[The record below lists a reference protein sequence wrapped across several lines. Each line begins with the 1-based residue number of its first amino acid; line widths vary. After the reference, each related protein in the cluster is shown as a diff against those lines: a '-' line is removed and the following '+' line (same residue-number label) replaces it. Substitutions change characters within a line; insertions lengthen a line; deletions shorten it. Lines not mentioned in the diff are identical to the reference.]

1 MGRLTRLLSGESMLA
16 ADMSAGVADPWD
28 DVWYER
34 HGAMS
39 IAGMPVSAEGAM
51 RLSAVWAAVRILTE
65 GIASLPCIVYQRL
78 ENDGKKRAPGHP
90 LYELLRW
97 QPNSWQTAMEFWEMM
112 MGHVV
117 LRGNA
122 YAQIIPGKRGAVD
135 QLIPRHPDRI
145 RIETIETPD
154 GPKLR
159 YIWSPPKGQPITLTQ
174 DEVFH
179 LRGLTSDGVVG
190 LSVIEHAT
198 NSLGLSLA
206 AERYGSK
213 FFSQGATVAAVVEHP
228 KTLTGEAAVKNLKW
242 SIDEQVKNPH
252 GVLVLEQGMTW
263 KQIGMKAEEA
273 QLIATMEFGIEEVAR
288 WFNVPLHL
296 LRSNKQAQTYA
307 SIEMF
312 DLELVIHTFRPWA
325 VRFEQA
331 IRRDLITGFETYFAE
346 FLMDALMRGDSA
358 ARAAYYNSG
367 IMTGWLTRNEA
378 RVKENLNPIDGLE
391 EPLVPLNMA
400 VHGQEPPEVV
410 PSRQQN
416 RASALAYSAAER
428 VLRRELGAVQ
438 KAVKACAG
446 DGAKYSTWA
455 VTFYQ
460 EHAGYV
466 AEAMA
471 ISPLVAG
478 QYCASRQPGSYLRT
492 EITDA
497 DRDALV
503 AIALQDES
511 RAA

>member
-1 MGRLTRLLSGESMLA
+1 MGFLTRVLSGESLA

-39 IAGMPVSAEGAM
+39 IAGMPVTAEGAM

-159 YIWSPPKGQPITLTQ
+159 YIWSPPKGQPVTLTQ

-179 LRGLTSDGVVG
+179 LRGMSSDGVTG

-331 IRRDLITGFETYFAE
+331 IRRDLITGFETYFVE

-367 IMTGWLTRNEA
+367 IMTGWLTPNEA
-378 RVKENLNPIDGLE
+378 RVKENMNPIEGLD
-391 EPLVPLNMA
+391 EPLRPLNMTKA
-400 VHGQEPPEVV
+400 SDPEPERV
-410 PSRQQN
+410 PVN
-416 RASALAYSAAER
+416 RASALAYASADR
-428 VLRRELGAVQ
+428 VLRREIGAVQ
-438 KAVKACAG
+438 KAVKSCAG
-446 DGAKYSTWA
+446 DAAKFSAWA
-455 VTFYQ
+455 LTFYQ

-471 ISPLVAG
+471 ISPIVAG
-478 QYCASRQPGSYLRT
+478 QYCATRQPGSYLRT
-492 EITDA
+492 EITGA

-503 AIALQDES
+503 AIALQEGEK
-511 RAA
+511 AA

>member
-1 MGRLTRLLSGESMLA
+1 MGLLTRVLSGESMHA
-16 ADMSAGVADPWD
+16 YASGGVPEPFD

-39 IAGMPVSAEGAM
+39 IAGIPVSPEGAM

-78 ENDGKKRAPGHP
+78 DNDGKKRAPGHP

-122 YAQIIPGKRGAVD
+122 YAQIVPGKRGSVD

-145 RIETIETPD
+145 EVQTIQTPN

-159 YIWSPPKGQPITLTQ
+159 YIWTPPQGEKVTLTQ
-174 DEVFH
+174 DEMFH
-179 LRGLTSDGVVG
+179 LRGLSSDGVLG

-367 IMTGWLTRNEA
+367 IMTGWLTPNEA
-378 RVKENLNPIDGLE
+378 RVKENLNPIEGLDE
-391 EPLVPLNMA
+391 TWRPLNMTKA
-400 VHGQEPPEVV
+400 SDPDEEVV
-410 PSRQQN
+410 PVRQQN

-438 KAVKACAG
+438 KAVKTCAG
-446 DGAKYSTWA
+446 DGAKFSTWA

-460 EHAGYV
+460 EHAGVV

-478 QYCASRQPGSYLRT
+478 QYCAGRQPGSYLRT

-497 DRDALV
+497 DREALV
-503 AIALQDES
+503 AIALQEES

>member
-1 MGRLTRLLSGESMLA
+1 
-16 ADMSAGVADPWD
+16 
-28 DVWYER
+28 
-34 HGAMS
+34 
-39 IAGMPVSAEGAM
+39 
-51 RLSAVWAAVRILTE
+51 
-65 GIASLPCIVYQRL
+65 
-78 ENDGKKRAPGHP
+78 
-90 LYELLRW
+90 
-97 QPNSWQTAMEFWEMM
+97 

-145 RIETIETPD
+145 QVETIQTRD
-154 GPKLR
+154 GDLKLR
-159 YIWSPPKGQPITLTQ
+159 YIWTPPQGQPVTLTQ

-179 LRGLTSDGVVG
+179 LRGISSDGVLG

-273 QLIATMEFGIEEVAR
+273 QLIATMEFGVEEVAR

-400 VHGQEPPEVV
+400 VHGEEPPAQ
-410 PSRQQN
+410 PPARQQN

-438 KAVKACAG
+438 KAVKTCAG
-446 DGAKYSTWA
+446 DGGKFSTWA

-460 EHAGYV
+460 EHAGVV

-478 QYCASRQPGSYLRT
+478 QYCAGRQPGSYLRT
-492 EITDA
+492 EITDG

-503 AIALQDES
+503 ALALVEEK
-511 RAA
+511 AA

>member
-1 MGRLTRLLSGESMLA
+1 
-16 ADMSAGVADPWD
+16 
-28 DVWYER
+28 
-34 HGAMS
+34 
-39 IAGMPVSAEGAM
+39 
-51 RLSAVWAAVRILTE
+51 
-65 GIASLPCIVYQRL
+65 
-78 ENDGKKRAPGHP
+78 
-90 LYELLRW
+90 
-97 QPNSWQTAMEFWEMM
+97 
-112 MGHVV
+112 
-117 LRGNA
+117 
-122 YAQIIPGKRGAVD
+122 
-135 QLIPRHPDRI
+135 
-145 RIETIETPD
+145 
-154 GPKLR
+154 
-159 YIWSPPKGQPITLTQ
+159 
-174 DEVFH
+174 
-179 LRGLTSDGVVG
+179 
-190 LSVIEHAT
+190 
-198 NSLGLSLA
+198 
-206 AERYGSK
+206 
-213 FFSQGATVAAVVEHP
+213 
-228 KTLTGEAAVKNLKW
+228 
-242 SIDEQVKNPH
+242 
-252 GVLVLEQGMTW
+252 
-263 KQIGMKAEEA
+263 
-273 QLIATMEFGIEEVAR
+273 
-288 WFNVPLHL
+288 
-296 LRSNKQAQTYA
+296 
-307 SIEMF
+307 
-312 DLELVIHTFRPWA
+312 VIHTFRPWA

-410 PSRQQN
+410 PTRQQN

-438 KAVKACAG
+438 KAVKTCAG

-460 EHAGYV
+460 EHAGVV

-503 AIALQDES
+503 AIALQEES

>member
-1 MGRLTRLLSGESMLA
+1 MGRLTQVLSGISAESLEQRGKP
-16 ADMSAGVADPWD
+16 DYD
-28 DVWYER
+28 DAWYGR
-34 HGAMS
+34 SGGMS
-39 IAGMPVSAEGAM
+39 IAGMPVSPEGAM

-78 ENDGKKRAPGHP
+78 DNDGKKRAPGHP

-145 RIETIETPD
+145 RIETIDTPN
-154 GPKLR
+154 GPRLR
-159 YIWSPPKGQPITLTQ
+159 YIWTPPKGQPVTLTQ
-174 DEVFH
+174 DEMFH
-179 LRGLTSDGVVG
+179 LRGLSSDGVTG

-213 FFSQGATVAAVVEHP
+213 FFSQGATVAAVVQHP
-228 KTLTGEAAVKNLKW
+228 KELKGETAVKNLKW

-252 GVLVLEQGMTW
+252 GVMVLEQGMEW
-263 KQIGMKAEEA
+263 KSIGMKAEEA
-273 QLIATMEFGIEEVAR
+273 QLVATMEFGIEEVAR

-400 VHGQEPPEVV
+400 VLGENPPEVPV
-410 PSRQQN
+410 QRQQN

-438 KAVKACAG
+438 KAVKTCAG
-446 DGAKYSTWA
+446 DGAKFSTWA
-455 VTFYQ
+455 LTFYQ

-471 ISPLVAG
+471 ISPIVAG

-497 DRDALV
+497 DREALV
-503 AIALQDES
+503 AIALQEES